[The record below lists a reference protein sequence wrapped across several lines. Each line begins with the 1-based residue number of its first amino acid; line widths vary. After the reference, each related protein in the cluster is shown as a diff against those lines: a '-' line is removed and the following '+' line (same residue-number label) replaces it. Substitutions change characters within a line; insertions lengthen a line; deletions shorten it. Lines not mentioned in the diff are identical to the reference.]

1 MTGRTDSGSGSAKGQ
16 HKMKEEGKLAALP
29 IRLCEPHPDLQTR
42 LRYDQVDRLAEDIR
56 VNGQLQPGRAVEK
69 PDGTGYLVYLGIG
82 RLLAIRKLFDEYGE
96 PRSYFALLDEG
107 LPFVELFSRS
117 MSENLK
123 RRNLSLL
130 EEVRSYY
137 LASKLVSE
145 KELVEASSRI
155 GEGASAVKRRIALAA
170 LFGDKL
176 ERLYDIETR
185 AGFSFQLGH
194 LEVLAKLDDEKAFYE
209 MAVVIA
215 CSRFSVKEAQAS
227 VRTTSLAHLVSRL
240 APWFAEL
247 FPQYAQKEEARGG
260 VATAATSAS
269 KNSSPNATQGG
280 AKKEGDSSRGPS
292 SRSSGSQPEG
302 AQPNSARSGEGSPPT
317 DVIYK
322 EKMPFVECPYCGAQ
336 NPYELKEKSVLTL
349 YRFEGA
355 AVPRKDS
362 ASPEGV
368 YRRRCACVNATCGKE
383 LWLLVSS
390 IDGTTMAEARKND
403 EDGIFSLPIAKPR
416 VGSISW
422 SSKRHAWL
430 VKEEGEGAAAKL
442 YLYGEDRKF
451 VEA

>member
-1 MTGRTDSGSGSAKGQ
+1 MTGKVDSGRSSTKDQRKA
-16 HKMKEEGKLAALP
+16 KEEGKLAALP

-82 RLLAIRKLFDEYGE
+82 RLLAIKKLFEDYGE
-96 PRSYFALLDEG
+96 PRSYFAMLDEG

-123 RRNLSLL
+123 RRNLSVL

-145 KELVEASSRI
+145 KEMVEASGRI
-155 GEGASAVKRRIALAA
+155 GEGASVVKRRIALAA

-176 ERLYDIETR
+176 ESLYEIETR

-209 MAVVIA
+209 TAAVIA

-227 VRTTSLAHLVSRL
+227 LRTNSLGHLVPRL
-240 APWFAEL
+240 APWFAEV
-247 FPQYAQKEEARGG
+247 FPQYSPKEQGG
-260 VATAATSAS
+260 VSAGAATSAS
-269 KNSSPNATQGG
+269 VNSSSNATRGKAQGG
-280 AKKEGDSSRGPS
+280 GSHPS
-292 SRSSGSQPEG
+292 SHSSGSQPQG
-302 AQPNSARSGEGSPPT
+302 AQPNSAGSGESTPPA
-317 DVIYK
+317 DVTYK
-322 EKMPFVECPYCGAQ
+322 EEIPFVECPYCGAQ
-336 NPYELKEKSVLTL
+336 NPFELKEKSVLTL

-368 YRRRCACVNATCGKE
+368 YRRSCTCVNATCRKE
-383 LWLLVSS
+383 LWLMVSS
-390 IDGTTMAEARKND
+390 IDGTMMAEVRTTVGD
-403 EDGIFSLPIAKPR
+403 DGFSLPSAKPK

-422 SSKRHAWL
+422 NSKRHAWL
-430 VKEEGEGAAAKL
+430 VREKGEGAVPAKL
-442 YLYGEDRKF
+442 YLYGEDRRF